1 MTAESTSNVIGYSCR
16 KKPTPEER
24 EKIRERINDPYVLT
38 GIDKL
43 RAFYEWMG
51 LEFDEDIF
59 EKIIRDYS
67 LE

>member
-1 MTAESTSNVIGYSCR
+1 MTIESTSKVIGYSCR

-24 EKIRERINDPYVLT
+24 RKMRERINDPHILT

-43 RAFYEWMG
+43 RAFYEWRG

-67 LE
+67 LD